1 MTTDPVVTVSG
12 GEVRWFTSLA
22 AAAHPG
28 SAPLV
33 ATAAGVVVRGYL
45 TDLPAGWVDAAVRAH
60 ETLSADPGAD
70 LSMMATHRNS
80 GPPNGPLV
88 PADRASER

>member
-1 MTTDPVVTVSG
+1 MTTDPVVTVSRG
-12 GEVRWFTSLA
+12 AVRWFTSLA

-33 ATAAGVVVRGYL
+33 ATAAGVVVNGYL

-60 ETLSADPGAD
+60 KTLAADPGAD
-70 LSMMATHRNS
+70 LGLMATHRNA

-88 PADRASER
+88 PVGVHSER